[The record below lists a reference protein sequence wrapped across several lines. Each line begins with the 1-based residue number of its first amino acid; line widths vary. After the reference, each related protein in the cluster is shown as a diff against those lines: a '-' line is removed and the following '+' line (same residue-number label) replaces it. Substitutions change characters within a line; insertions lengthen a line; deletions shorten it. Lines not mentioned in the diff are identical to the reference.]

1 MFSLVGNRRG
11 RKVVR
16 WGYVILAAIL
26 ISVIAGSIAA
36 GLYSALTRSWNPLVL
51 LFGPV
56 VGGVAT
62 VLTLFAAWRT
72 PTHRL
77 PLIR

>member
-11 RKVVR
+11 QKVVR
-16 WGYVILAAIL
+16 WGYVVLTAML
-26 ISVIAGSIAA
+26 ISMTAGLIGA

-51 LFGPV
+51 LFGPF
-56 VGGVAT
+56 VGGMAT
-62 VLTLFAAWRT
+62 FLTLFAAWRT
-72 PTHRL
+72 PIHRL

>member
-1 MFSLVGNRRG
+1 MFSLMGNRRG

-16 WGYVILAAIL
+16 WGYVILVAIL
-26 ISVIAGSIAA
+26 ISLIAGFVGA
-36 GLYSALTRSWNPLVL
+36 GLYAALTRSWNPLVL

-62 VLTLFAAWRT
+62 VLTLCAAWRT
-72 PTHRL
+72 PIHRL
-77 PLIR
+77 PLLR